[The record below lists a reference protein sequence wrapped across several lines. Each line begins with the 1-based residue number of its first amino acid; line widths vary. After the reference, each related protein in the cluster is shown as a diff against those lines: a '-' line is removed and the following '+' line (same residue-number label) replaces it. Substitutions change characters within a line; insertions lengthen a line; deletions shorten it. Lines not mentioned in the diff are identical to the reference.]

1 MVEVYLDN
9 SATTKPVKK
18 VIEKMNQV
26 LDFDYGNPS
35 SLHKKGF
42 EAEKIL
48 KNSRENVAR
57 IINSEPENIIFTSGG
72 TESNNLALIG
82 VAEALKKRGNHIIST
97 KIEHP
102 SVLNVLKH
110 LEERG
115 FEITYLDVDKT
126 GRISLNDLIN
136 AVKDKTILL
145 SIMAVNNEIG
155 TIEPI
160 EEIGNLSKGKDIIFH
175 TDAIQAIGKVKIN
188 TKTQNIDL
196 LSLSGHKIYGPKGIG
211 ALYINKNIKIKPII
225 YGGGQER
232 DLRSGTENMPGIIGI
247 STACNIANE
256 HFNEYTKKLMDLK
269 IKLYN
274 GIFDQI
280 KDINLNGPE
289 INEGAPHIL
298 NISFEGVKGEVLLHA
313 LEEEGIY
320 VSTGSACSSKKKGQ
334 SHVLSA
340 IGLEKEFI
348 DSAIRFSIG
357 IFNTEEEINHTVE
370 ILKEKVDFL
379 RKFRRR

>member
-1 MVEVYLDN
+1 MEVYLDN
-9 SATTKPVKK
+9 SATTKPVKE

-26 LDFDYGNPS
+26 LDFNYGNPS

-126 GRISLNDLIN
+126 GRICLNDLIN

-196 LSLSGHKIYGPKGIG
+196 LSLSGHKINGPKGIG
-211 ALYINKNIKIKPII
+211 ALYLNKNIKIKPII

-232 DLRSGTENMPGIIGI
+232 NLRSGTENMPGIIGI

-256 HFNEYTKKLMDLK
+256 HFNEYFKKLMNLK

-298 NISFEGVKGEVLLHA
+298 NISFEGIKGEVLLHA